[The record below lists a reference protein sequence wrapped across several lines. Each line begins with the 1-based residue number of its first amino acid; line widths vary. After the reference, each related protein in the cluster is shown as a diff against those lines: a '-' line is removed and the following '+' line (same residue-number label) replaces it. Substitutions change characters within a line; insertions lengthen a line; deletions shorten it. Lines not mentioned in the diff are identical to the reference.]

1 MRVALLDGT
10 HRIIARLALAIARG
24 RVDDTLPSVTDPA
37 QMAATLY
44 QLWLGAAMLTKLRRD
59 ASALQTAWRAT
70 LDMLQLSPDS
80 DR

>member
-1 MRVALLDGT
+1 MTTRQ
-10 HRIIARLALAIARG
+10 RQSQP
-24 RVDDTLPSVTDPA
+24 LPSVADPG

-59 ASALQTAWRAT
+59 ASALQTAWQAT

-80 DR
+80 YR